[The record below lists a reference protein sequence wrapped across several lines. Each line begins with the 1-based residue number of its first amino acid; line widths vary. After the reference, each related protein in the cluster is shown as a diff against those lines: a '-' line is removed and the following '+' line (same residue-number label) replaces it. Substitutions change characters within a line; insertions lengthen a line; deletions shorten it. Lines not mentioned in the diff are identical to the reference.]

1 MCAYLNHGRPLPY
14 GSMAIPTIH
23 VLHVPVEGLRW
34 IRGNKTG
41 MSSCETSLT
50 RRINPLIEISPV
62 IVSKLHPHQ
71 QYEMFMIP
79 LRIGWLQFEKTIAG
93 WVCDSGSR
101 LPACFWLE
109 SQEVDCFFAHTEGL
123 DRYHRDDP
131 VFCGRRRGRR
141 STKQHTPVS
150 RLAENVRYPS

>member
-1 MCAYLNHGRPLPY
+1 MARWQSPLYMYFMYLSR
-14 GSMAIPTIH
+14 
-23 VLHVPVEGLRW
+23 GLRW
-34 IRGNKTG
+34 IRGNKTA

-50 RRINPLIEISPV
+50 RRINPLIETSPV
-62 IVSKLHPHQ
+62 IVSKLYPHQ
-71 QYEMFMIP
+71 QYEMFIIP

-93 WVCDSGSR
+93 WASGSTTR
-101 LPACFWLE
+101 EVDCLPACFWLE
-109 SQEVDCFFAHTEGL
+109 SQEVACFFAHAEGL

-131 VFCGRRRGRR
+131 VFCGRR

>member
-1 MCAYLNHGRPLPY
+1 MCAYLNHDRPLPY

-23 VLHVPVEGLRW
+23 VLHVPVEG
-34 IRGNKTG
+34 NKTG

-50 RRINPLIEISPV
+50 RRINPLIETSPV

-71 QYEMFMIP
+71 QYEMFMIS
-79 LRIGWLQFEKTIAG
+79 LRIGWLQFEKIIAG
-93 WVCDSGSR
+93 WASGVYDSGSR

-109 SQEVDCFFAHTEGL
+109 SQEVACFFAHTEGL

-131 VFCGRRRGRR
+131 VFCGRRRRRR
-141 STKQHTPVS
+141 STKQNTPVS
-150 RLAENVRYPS
+150 PLAENVRYPS